1 MKLAAPAELPVK
13 ASNHHCNKTTQKRG
27 VSRLFL
33 PPPTPHQ
40 CLLKLF
46 SFIANSTLSS
56 SLLLSAP
63 TILPTQNLIHIIY
76 ETQVDMRAIGER
88 MLTRLANIL
97 KLHLFK
103 ARRFV
108 INYPLTLIDVQ
119 ISPIFLD
126 RYDDILDIIKIIII
140 IMSNYTGNVF
150 RNI

>member
-1 MKLAAPAELPVK
+1 
-13 ASNHHCNKTTQKRG
+13 
-27 VSRLFL
+27 
-33 PPPTPHQ
+33 
-40 CLLKLF
+40 
-46 SFIANSTLSS
+46 
-56 SLLLSAP
+56 
-63 TILPTQNLIHIIY
+63 
-76 ETQVDMRAIGER
+76 MRAIGER

-108 INYPLTLIDVQ
+108 INYLLTLIDVQ
-119 ISPIFLD
+119 ISFVFVLD